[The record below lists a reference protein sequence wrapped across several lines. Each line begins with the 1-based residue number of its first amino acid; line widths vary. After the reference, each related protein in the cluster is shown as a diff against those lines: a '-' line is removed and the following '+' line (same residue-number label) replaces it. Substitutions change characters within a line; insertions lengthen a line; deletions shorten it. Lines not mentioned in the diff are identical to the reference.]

1 MAEVL
6 PVCINEAPP
15 ENDQPVT
22 LTTESDTKKRLDQT
36 EREDPP
42 KLEAERRKFSRLGDK
57 FARSE
62 SNSFSDVDQHFQ
74 GTAPFQ
80 SEANDKRLGIDN
92 QRGDLENCIWDHLDR
107 NDTAAASCEH
117 GDGSVHQFFSDRVT
131 SRIQVGEL
139 HHKD

>member
-1 MAEVL
+1 MAKVL
-6 PVCINEAPP
+6 PACRKEAPP

-22 LTTESDTKKRLDQT
+22 LMTESDMKKRLDRT

-92 QRGDLENCIWDHLDR
+92 QRRDLENCSRDHLDR
-107 NDTAAASCEH
+107 NDNAPSEQ
-117 GDGSVHQFFSDRVT
+117 GNGSVHQFFSDRVT
-131 SRIQVGEL
+131 SRIQVEEL

>member
-15 ENDQPVT
+15 ENDQPVS
-22 LTTESDTKKRLDQT
+22 LMPESDTKKRLDRA
-36 EREDPP
+36 EREDPT
-42 KLEAERRKFSRLGDK
+42 KLEAERRKFFRLGDK
-57 FARSE
+57 FARPE

-74 GTAPFQ
+74 GIAPFQ
-80 SEANDKRLGIDN
+80 SETNGKQLGIDN
-92 QRGDLENCIWDHLDR
+92 QRRDLENCSWDHLDR
-107 NDTAAASCEH
+107 NDNAPSEQ

-139 HHKD
+139 HHKV

>member
-22 LTTESDTKKRLDQT
+22 LMPESDMKKRLDRT

-42 KLEAERRKFSRLGDK
+42 KLEAERRKFSRVGDK

-74 GTAPFQ
+74 GTAPSQ
-80 SEANDKRLGIDN
+80 SGANDKRLGIDN
-92 QRGDLENCIWDHLDR
+92 QRRDLENCSWDHLDR
-107 NDTAAASCEH
+107 NDNAPSEQ

-139 HHKD
+139 HHKV

>member
-6 PVCINEAPP
+6 PACRNEAPP

-22 LTTESDTKKRLDQT
+22 LMPESDIKKRLDRT

-42 KLEAERRKFSRLGDK
+42 KLEAERRRFSRLGNK

-74 GTAPFQ
+74 GTAPFK

-92 QRGDLENCIWDHLDR
+92 QRRDLENCSWDHLDK
-107 NDTAAASCEH
+107 NDNTAAPSEQ
-117 GDGSVHQFFSDRVT
+117 GDGSVRQFFSDRVT

>member
-6 PVCINEAPP
+6 PVCMNEAPP

-22 LTTESDTKKRLDQT
+22 LMTESDMKKRLDRT

-80 SEANDKRLGIDN
+80 SEANDKRLVIDN
-92 QRGDLENCIWDHLDR
+92 QRRNLENCSCDHLDK
-107 NDTAAASCEH
+107 NDNAGAPSEQ